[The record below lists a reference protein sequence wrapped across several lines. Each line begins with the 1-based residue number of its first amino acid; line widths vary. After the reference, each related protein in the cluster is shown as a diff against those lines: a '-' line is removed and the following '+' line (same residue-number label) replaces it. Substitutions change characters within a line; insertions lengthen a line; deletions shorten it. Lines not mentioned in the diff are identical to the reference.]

1 VKAPRKH
8 VDSECWVL
16 RPGWKLCARPGELG
30 SWASAL
36 ARELDFS
43 PWNGQVGAVTT
54 RDQGGSFRSY
64 IQPGGTGQEAMNA
77 HSFFRNFQ
85 GPVLTSHHH

>member
-54 RDQGGSFRSY
+54 
-64 IQPGGTGQEAMNA
+64 
-77 HSFFRNFQ
+77 
-85 GPVLTSHHH
+85 